1 MAPRW
6 SRLALAAMALP
17 LVLPMAAAQAQTKA
31 PPPPWADAPSA
42 EVRGRLFDGRMAMIR
57 ESLKLT
63 DAQQKLWAP
72 VEAQLRAGHE
82 ARLKAFAE
90 RKMGPQAGDPQR
102 LAPPDRLDRASQRA
116 AARAE
121 RMKALAEVFRPFYVS
136 LSDEQKAVATVV
148 LRPIL
153 GGRGFRARRWAMR
166 HTPME
171 RGQN

>member
-6 SRLALAAMALP
+6 SRLALAAIALPLALP
-17 LVLPMAAAQAQTKA
+17 LVAAQAQTQS
-31 PPPPWADAPSA
+31 PPPFQADGLSP

-72 VEAQLRAGHE
+72 VEQELRAARE

-90 RKMGPQAGDPQR
+90 HKTRAGDNER
-102 LAPPDRLDRASQRA
+102 LTPSERLDRASKHA

-121 RMKALAEVFRPFYVS
+121 HVKALADAFRPFYAS

-153 GGRGFRARRWAMR
+153 GGGRGFKGRRWAMGN
-166 HTPME
+166 TPME
-171 RGQN
+171 HQQ